1 MSIHRPLFG
10 HVIVLLCVAL
20 QTACGGSP
28 GPVTLT
34 MSIDRTTITL
44 GQSATITWEWKTP
57 DGGGFCD
64 ASGAWRGD
72 RKSKNSQVVTP
83 TQTGTLT
90 YTLECFESI
99 NSSDHRSRTMSVTLN
114 VDAAAGFTL
123 ASVDSATAVKYE
135 FMTIDVPGADRT
147 EAHGINNAGQIVG
160 LFFDAT
166 GQHGFV
172 KDGDDY
178 IVIDIGLEGTSAFGI
193 NDVQQVVGLA
203 SDQGFLNDGDNVES
217 ITVPSSNFTVAWD
230 INNVGSVAGTFN
242 DDFGTHGFFK
252 DGDNII
258 PIDGPE
264 ALFTEA
270 TGINDRGEIVGN
282 YISGAGSFQAFKLS
296 GGLLSVIQVPAAT
309 VTEAG
314 DINLHGQVVGSF
326 TDPNGV
332 VHGFVMSDSEIS
344 IVDAPDAASPNITQ
358 AKGIN
363 DAGSLV
369 GWFAERGGKVH
380 GFRAIPVGTTVVAID
395 IAPGSKHNAINPRS
409 RGQIW
414 VGILSTSTPRTHSI
428 PSRKWILQQ

>member
-1 MSIHRPLFG
+1 MNIHRSVFG
-10 HVIVLLCVAL
+10 HVMVLLCVGL
-20 QTACGGSP
+20 QTACGGSS

-34 MSIDRTTITL
+34 MSIDPTTITL

-99 NSSDHRSRTMSVTLN
+99 NSSDHRSRAMSVTLN
-114 VDAAAGFTL
+114 VNAAAGLTQ
-123 ASVDSATAVKYE
+123 ASVDRAAAVKYE
-135 FMTIDVPGADRT
+135 FTTIDVPGADRT
-147 EAHGINNAGQIVG
+147 EAYGINNAGQIVG
-160 LFFDAT
+160 LFFDAM

-178 IVIDIGLEGTSAFGI
+178 VVIDVGLDGTSAFGI
-193 NDVQQVVGLA
+193 NDVQQIVGFA
-203 SDQGFLNDGDNVES
+203 SDQGFLKDGDTVES
-217 ITVPSSNFTVAWD
+217 IAVPSSNFTVAWD

-242 DDFGTHGFFK
+242 DDSGTHGFFK

-270 TGINDRGEIVGN
+270 TGINDSGEIVGN
-282 YISGAGSFQAFKLS
+282 YISSTGSFQAFKMS
-296 GGLLSVIQVPAAT
+296 GGLLSVIQVPTST

-314 DINLHGQVVGSF
+314 DINQHGQVVGSF
-326 TDPNGV
+326 IDPDGV
-332 VHGFVMSDSEIS
+332 VHGFVMSDSGIS
-344 IVDAPDAASPNITQ
+344 IVDAPRCS
-358 AKGIN
+358 
-363 DAGSLV
+363 V
-369 GWFAERGGKVH
+369 
-380 GFRAIPVGTTVVAID
+380 
-395 IAPGSKHNAINPRS
+395 SKLH
-409 RGQIW
+409 
-414 VGILSTSTPRTHSI
+414 
-428 PSRKWILQQ
+428 PSQRNQ